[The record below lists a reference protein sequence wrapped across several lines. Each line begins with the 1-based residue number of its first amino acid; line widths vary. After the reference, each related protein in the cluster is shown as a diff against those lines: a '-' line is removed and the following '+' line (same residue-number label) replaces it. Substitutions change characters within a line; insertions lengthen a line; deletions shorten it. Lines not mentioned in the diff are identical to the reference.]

1 MRKHSKSS
9 ISHTLIAWKFN
20 NEADRLS
27 GTLPSTAVVTF
38 VESDLGRRAYDIDT
52 MTFWDISDVVAGVP
66 TWVSTGIGP
75 IGGAISI
82 PFTFTTDTTNIDPGT
97 GFIGFNESTQN
108 TATIIHTDFLD
119 RVGNSWDSVVMAF
132 GDSTNTVK
140 GHIRIVKTTDLTA
153 YLLFTVSATV
163 GHTGFNNIHVNC
175 IGYNTTNPFSSG
187 DDLTLCFDRAGDVGA
202 TGQGFTNLGIWSGA
216 TAYVPYD
223 VVASGGSSYVCIANN
238 TNQVPPNITYWTL
251 LASKGDTGATGTSWS
266 PGGYGAQECF
276 PIAISDTTTALA
288 TGTVP
293 ITFHFPYAFAL
304 TKVKAG
310 VNTVSSSGIPT
321 FDVKKNG
328 TSVFTTKVTI
338 DAGENHSSTAA
349 TAAVLTST
357 PLSIASAD
365 AITFSIDVAGTGTK
379 QAVIYLI
386 GYATGA
392 G

>member
-1 MRKHSKSS
+1 MSLTLTKDLFPVNRAPTVSLEFTDATARDAETYTSFD
-9 ISHTLIAWKFN
+9 ISRIAK
-20 NEADRLS
+20 LS
-27 GTLPSTAVVTF
+27 DG
-38 VESDLGRRAYDIDT
+38 
-52 MTFWDISDVVAGVP
+52 TFWVLVSVGPDTWIETFLAPGV
-66 TWVSTGIGP
+66 GP
-75 IGGAISI
+75 
-82 PFTFTTDTTNIDPGT
+82 
-97 GFIGFNESTQN
+97 
-108 TATIIHTDFLD
+108 
-119 RVGNSWDSVVMAF
+119 
-132 GDSTNTVK
+132 
-140 GHIRIVKTTDLTA
+140 
-153 YLLFTVSATV
+153 
-163 GHTGFNNIHVNC
+163 
-175 IGYNTTNPFSSG
+175 
-187 DDLTLCFDRAGDVGA
+187 
-202 TGQGFTNLGIWSGA
+202 
-216 TAYVPYD
+216 
-223 VVASGGSSYVCIANN
+223 
-238 TNQVPPNITYWTL
+238 
-251 LASKGDTGATGTSWS
+251 TGATGATGPTGATGSSWS
-266 PGGYGAQECF
+266 PGDYGAQECF

>member
-1 MRKHSKSS
+1 M
-9 ISHTLIAWKFN
+9 FN
-20 NEADRLS
+20 S
-27 GTLPSTAVVTF
+27 FPKKPGP
-38 VESDLGRRAYDIDT
+38 Y
-52 MTFWDISDVVAGVP
+52 VP
-66 TWVSTGIGP
+66 K
-75 IGGAISI
+75 GG
-82 PFTFTTDTTNIDPGT
+82 
-97 GFIGFNESTQN
+97 
-108 TATIIHTDFLD
+108 
-119 RVGNSWDSVVMAF
+119 
-132 GDSTNTVK
+132 
-140 GHIRIVKTTDLTA
+140 
-153 YLLFTVSATV
+153 TV
-163 GHTGFNNIHVNC
+163 GKVLAKLSSKDFDATW
-175 IGYNTTNPFSSG
+175 IGALVS
-187 DDLTLCFDRAGDVGA
+187 
-202 TGQGFTNLGIWSGA
+202 
-216 TAYVPYD
+216 
-223 VVASGGSSYVCIANN
+223 
-238 TNQVPPNITYWTL
+238 
-251 LASKGDTGATGTSWS
+251 
-266 PGGYGAQECF
+266 GGYGAQECF
-276 PIAISDTTTALA
+276 PIAISDTTTALT